1 MYFPEITCFCQ
12 SCSWL
17 TLIHSGIFHSQPKGK
32 RGSHHDSPGY
42 RTNMMAI
49 SVHLAHGFQLNYSLS
64 LWTPIPT
71 VCYCHV
77 RFLCILLIN
86 LHEVR
91 GIYLSIFFLTLK
103 LNSPLNK
110 TTAMTEKERGNEE
123 KRSFYLWMA
132 WKGPSC
138 LTLSYYTL

>member
-1 MYFPEITCFCQ
+1 MSVLQLAYSHPQWNISFSAKRKKGVTSWQPRLQNKHDGHLRPPGSWFPT
-12 SCSWL
+12 
-17 TLIHSGIFHSQPKGK
+17 
-32 RGSHHDSPGY
+32 
-42 RTNMMAI
+42 
-49 SVHLAHGFQLNYSLS
+49 QLFLVL

-71 VCYCHV
+71 ACYCHV

-86 LHEVR
+86 CHEVR
-91 GIYLSIFFLTLK
+91 GIYLSYFFFLTLK

-132 WKGPSC
+132 CKGPSC